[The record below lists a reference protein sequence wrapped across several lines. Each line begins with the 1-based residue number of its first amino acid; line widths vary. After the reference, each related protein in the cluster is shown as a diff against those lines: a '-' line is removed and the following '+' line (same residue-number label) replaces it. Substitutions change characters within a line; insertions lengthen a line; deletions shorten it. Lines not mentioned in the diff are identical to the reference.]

1 MFKIDFFGFR
11 LLNIYLRANLYYFH
25 SFFQL
30 WVWSALPFLP
40 RVKIGCLLSF
50 FSNVCIHSFI
60 FHCWW
65 CFCRIPYMLVC
76 SIYSL
81 ICLQVLSKFLFL
93 NYFLACWLFKSV
105 FNLHILVD
113 FPTFPSTIDFSFHY
127 IVTGK
132 SSFVWF
138 ECI

>member
-1 MFKIDFFGFR
+1 
-11 LLNIYLRANLYYFH
+11 
-25 SFFQL
+25 
-30 WVWSALPFLP
+30 
-40 RVKIGCLLSF
+40 
-50 FSNVCIHSFI
+50 
-60 FHCWW
+60 
-65 CFCRIPYMLVC
+65 MLVC

-81 ICLQVLSKFLFL
+81 ICLQVFSKLLFL

-132 SSFVWF
+132 SSFV
-138 ECI
+138 